1 MYKGDYGVKKGSVI
15 ADVRQM
21 NMELEIKGSKT
32 STVSW
37 VYQGNEFNEIG
48 EAVLV
53 AKLDSGPD

>member
-1 MYKGDYGVKKGSVI
+1 MK
-15 ADVRQM
+15 
-21 NMELEIKGSKT
+21 MELEIKASKT

-53 AKLDSGPD
+53 AELDSGSD

>member
-1 MYKGDYGVKKGSVI
+1 VYKGDYGVKKGSVI

>member
-1 MYKGDYGVKKGSVI
+1 MKKGSVI